1 MDIEPFGRVRKK
13 KRQGV
18 STAIPSRVLDTPDG
32 SVSGNRRVPAVFGG
46 GGDAHRTMPPTPLRA
61 GMADTKRGREEQA
74 DEEERRQRDRE
85 VSEARARA
93 DEAEPPEET
102 ADRLDGAQ
110 READDRGSPR
120 TCHRRG
126 CDTPAT
132 FAVLE
137 RYQEETGHGA
147 VEATALLCQ
156 EHADEESPTN
166 LDAAYEDYVF
176 RVALLPPADES
187 DTA

>member
-1 MDIEPFGRVRKK
+1 
-13 KRQGV
+13 
-18 STAIPSRVLDTPDG
+18 
-32 SVSGNRRVPAVFGG
+32 
-46 GGDAHRTMPPTPLRA
+46 
-61 GMADTKRGREEQA
+61 MADTKRGREEQA

-85 VSEARARA
+85 ISEARTRA
-93 DEAEPPEET
+93 DETEPPEET
-102 ADRLDGAQ
+102 AGGPDGTQ
-110 READDRGSPR
+110 RDVDDDRGSPR

-132 FAVLE
+132 FEVLE

-176 RVALLPPADES
+176 RVERLPPTDGS
-187 DTA
+187 DAA